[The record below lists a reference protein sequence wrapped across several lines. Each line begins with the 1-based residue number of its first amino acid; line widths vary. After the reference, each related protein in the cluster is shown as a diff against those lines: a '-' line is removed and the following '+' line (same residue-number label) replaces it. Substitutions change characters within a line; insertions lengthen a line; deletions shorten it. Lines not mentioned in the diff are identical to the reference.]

1 MVRSRVAIIIPAF
14 QEEKNISKVVK
25 GALKY
30 GQTIVV
36 DDGSQDETGSVA
48 KKLGAIVEFHKNN
61 LGYDAA
67 LNTGFKKA
75 AKLNIDFVITI
86 DADGQHKTVLIKK
99 IIKLLKSGTSIVLGV
114 RNKKARFAELLFS
127 LYTKHQYGILDPL
140 CGLKGYRIETYK
152 LFGYF
157 DSYKSIGTELM
168 LKNIFLGKSFKQV
181 SFTVESRAGKTK
193 FGNFILGNFKIFRA
207 LFFCIIKKFI

>member
-1 MVRSRVAIIIPAF
+1 MDRSRVAIVIPAF
-14 QEEKNISKVVK
+14 QEKKNISKVVK

-36 DDGSQDETGSVA
+36 DDGSKDETGRVA

-75 AKLNIDFVITI
+75 AKLNIDFIITI
-86 DADGQHKTVLIKK
+86 DADGQHNTVLLKK
-99 IIKLLKSGTSIVLGV
+99 IIKLLRSGASIVLGV
-114 RNKKARFAELLFS
+114 RNKKARFAELLFG

-140 CGLKGYRIETYK
+140 CGLKGYSIESYK
-152 LFGYF
+152 LCGYF

-168 LKNIFLGKSFKQV
+168 LKNIFIGKSFKQV
-181 SFTVESRAGKTK
+181 FFTVISSY
-193 FGNFILGNFKIFRA
+193 LSD
-207 LFFCIIKKFI
+207 L